1 VGGKNNMLLKKKF
14 SKLGIGLSF
23 FLISGIL
30 SSTLVFASPV
40 TTNKT
45 SPLSTPYGTMT
56 GSVSADV
63 DNGGWYAQT
72 YVTGI
77 APTVYVNGEC
87 KERSTGNHISSNY
100 DTVYN
105 TRQASIYG
113 STYPSRS
120 VTVFSAHE
128 VRGTGSYLRYCS
140 VSQTF

>member
-1 VGGKNNMLLKKKF
+1 MLLKKKF

-45 SPLSTPYGTMT
+45 SPFSTPYGTMT

-63 DNGGWYAQT
+63 DNGTWNAQT

-77 APTVYVNGEC
+77 APVVYVNGEC
-87 KERSTGNHISSNY
+87 KERSSGNHISRNSS
-100 DTVYN
+100 TVYN
-105 TRQASIYG
+105 KNQTNIYG
-113 STYPSRS
+113 GTYPSRS

-128 VRGTGSYLRYCS
+128 VRASSSYVRYCS
-140 VSQTF
+140 VSQTL